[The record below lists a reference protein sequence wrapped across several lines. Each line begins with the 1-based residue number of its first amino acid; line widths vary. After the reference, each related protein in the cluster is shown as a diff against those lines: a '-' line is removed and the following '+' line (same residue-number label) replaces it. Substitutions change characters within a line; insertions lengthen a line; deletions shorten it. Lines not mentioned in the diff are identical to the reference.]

1 MTVQE
6 VEAALPKYLQL
17 YIKLFVLEEGNK
29 LPPYCS
35 LKVNYTIK
43 LNKIDNKTLEVP
55 YGLLYAMS

>member
-6 VEAALPKYLQL
+6 VEGALPKYLQL

-35 LKVNYTIK
+35 PKVDHTIK
-43 LNKIDNKTLEVP
+43 LNKIDNKTLEVL
-55 YGLLYAMS
+55 YSLLYAMS